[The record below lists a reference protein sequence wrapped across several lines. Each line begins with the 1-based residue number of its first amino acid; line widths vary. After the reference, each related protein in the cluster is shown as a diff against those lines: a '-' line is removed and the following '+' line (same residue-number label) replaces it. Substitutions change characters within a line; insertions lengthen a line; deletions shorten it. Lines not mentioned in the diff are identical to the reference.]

1 MIITKTLV
9 LGYRNIKTHKWQKY
23 SFQMGKLTKRAQKTV
38 IRTEVKFMSSQCK
51 KNTKMQYAKYNIEQI
66 MQFCFA
72 GKLFMILN

>member
-51 KNTKMQYAKYNIEQI
+51 KNTKM
-66 MQFCFA
+66 
-72 GKLFMILN
+72 